1 MKTIIVKDEC
11 KSLGENVEGKLV
23 VINDEYFVAEYR
35 DAKYQLVLANSGFGC
50 YADKIG
56 SAVYVTECC
65 ENPEHYRRERDQLL
79 GEPTEE
85 LIAEWKERYGDFNEE
100 VKKKV
105 LGDDPDTITCRPA
118 DLIPDE
124 LDTLRKECEQWIQQ
138 DEDVLTYALFP
149 QVAVDFFKYREAQQ
163 TKIDPDKADK
173 ETGSYPV

>member
-1 MKTIIVKDEC
+1 MTRNERTISDRKRGMDMKTIIVKDEC

-23 VINDEYFVAEYR
+23 VINDEYFIAEYR

-65 ENPEHYRRERDQLL
+65 ENPEHYRRERYQLL

-100 VKKKV
+100 VKKR
-105 LGDDPDTITCRPA
+105 LGG
-118 DLIPDE
+118 
-124 LDTLRKECEQWIQQ
+124 K
-138 DEDVLTYALFP
+138 
-149 QVAVDFFKYREAQQ
+149 
-163 TKIDPDKADK
+163 
-173 ETGSYPV
+173 